1 MNRLATSDVGALRP
15 GQLPPQRREGPA
27 RVLFVHSMFAGLTTY
42 ARELAAYTDG
52 RSDVDASHVFVRW
65 PLWAKLAGK
74 ALPQS
79 RLPGWDLHAWRKM
92 RALRRVLNSWLAG
105 PLDARRFDTI
115 SIMTQGIGL
124 SAVDIQRRWGC
135 RVVINLDATGENE
148 VRHWGYA
155 RWTRA
160 AFIRD
165 ERRIYAAADLI
176 CPWTRWV
183 ERSLV
188 EHYAIAPEKILVAPG
203 AVPISESFPATT
215 HAHGGSGA
223 SAGERLP
230 RLAFV
235 GNDWARKGGARLLA
249 WHQQRW
255 ADRAELHVFSG
266 RVAPDPSARNVVW
279 HGAVAREELLSRH
292 LPGMDLFVLPTREDT
307 FVWAALEASGVGL
320 PIVASRV
327 AGLPEVVRE
336 GETGILC
343 PWNDDAAFIG
353 AIERLLGDAALR
365 RSMGQAGRQH
375 VRERF
380 NPAACFGPMI
390 DRIVALP
397 ARGDGPA

>member
-1 MNRLATSDVGALRP
+1 MNRLGTSDVGALRP
-15 GQLPPQRREGPA
+15 GQLPPERREGPA

-52 RSDVDASHVFVRW
+52 RPDIDAVHVFVRW
-65 PLWAKLAGK
+65 PLWAKLVGK

-92 RALRRVLNSWLAG
+92 RALRRVLNGWLAG
-105 PLDARRFDTI
+105 PLNARRFDTI

-124 SAVDIQRRWGC
+124 SAADIPRRWGC

-148 VRHWGYA
+148 VRDWGYA

-165 ERRIYAAADLI
+165 EKRIYASADLI

-203 AVPISESFPATT
+203 AVPISEAFPVGALDAGPGT
-215 HAHGGSGA
+215 SGA
-223 SAGERLP
+223 GRPP

-235 GNDWARKGGARLLA
+235 GNDWVRKGGPRLLA
-249 WHQQRW
+249 WHQERW
-255 ADRAELHVFSG
+255 ACRAELHVFSG
-266 RVAPDPSARNVVW
+266 RVAPDSSARNVVW

-292 LPGMDLFVLPTREDT
+292 LPAMDLFVLPTREDT

-320 PIVASRV
+320 PIVASRI

-336 GETGILC
+336 GETGLLC
-343 PWNDDAAFIG
+343 PWNDDAAFIA
-353 AIERLLGDAALR
+353 AIEKLLGDPALR
-365 RSMGQAGRQH
+365 RSMGQAGRRH

-380 NPAACFGPMI
+380 SPSACFGPMI
-390 DRIVALP
+390 DRIVAMP
-397 ARGDGPA
+397 ARSDGSA